1 MANDL
6 VTSDKLISQSVI
18 SFGHITK
25 TLQNLTDDANST
37 KKSLGGVLAKW
48 LKLLCKATLWYIKN
62 SFQSLLNL
70 LSDSVATDHSPM
82 KSTLPRQIAR

>member
-48 LKLLCKATLWYIKN
+48 LKLFAKQLCGILRTKVIKDI
-62 SFQSLLNL
+62 FAKW
-70 LSDSVATDHSPM
+70 VFT
-82 KSTLPRQIAR
+82 KSEKLY